1 MQIKLTLNAPVDY
14 LYQQLI
20 DSARADIQQQT
31 GRPAPRQSLQG
42 YEYDK
47 QWSNGLTG
55 NLKITHA
62 QPGVRYAY
70 ELETPRD
77 HYGVD
82 YQFATDADGHQTV
95 LEYAET
101 FLGKDKKTNANNKLG
116 VLFLGWFR
124 KRRFKKMMNQMA
136 ASYNQ

>member
-42 YEYDK
+42 YEYAK

-62 QPGVRYAY
+62 QPGVDMR
-70 ELETPRD
+70 
-77 HYGVD
+77 
-82 YQFATDADGHQTV
+82 
-95 LEYAET
+95 
-101 FLGKDKKTNANNKLG
+101 
-116 VLFLGWFR
+116 
-124 KRRFKKMMNQMA
+124 MN
-136 ASYNQ
+136 

>member
-42 YEYDK
+42 YEYAK

-55 NLKITHA
+55 QLKITHA
-62 QPGVRYAY
+62 QPGVHYAY

-82 YQFATDADGHQTV
+82 YQFATTDDGQQTV

-101 FLGKDKKTNANNKLG
+101 FLGKDRKTSANNKLG

-124 KRRFKKMMNQMA
+124 KRRFKKMMTQMA
-136 ASYNQ
+136 ASYGQ

>member
-1 MQIKLTLNAPVDY
+1 MRIKLTLDAPVDY

-20 DSARADIQQQT
+20 GSAQADIQQQT

-42 YEYDK
+42 YEYEK
-47 QWSNGLTG
+47 KWSNGMVG

-62 QPGVRYAY
+62 EPGRRYAY

-82 YQFATDADGHQTV
+82 YQFTIDDQNKTV
-95 LEYAET
+95 LDYAET
-101 FLGKDKKTNANNKLG
+101 FLGKDTKTQANNRIG
-116 VLFLGWFR
+116 VMLLGWLR
-124 KRRFKKMMNQMA
+124 KRRFKKMMGQMA
-136 ASYNQ
+136 ATYYE